1 MQMTSY
7 FKTFLPG
14 KILTTQTLLK
24 MKITTFILFS
34 ALLQVSAKGI
44 AQKVT
49 LHEHNTRLE
58 DVLKKI
64 ERQSGYTFLFEDKI
78 MSRATPVT
86 LNVDRLPVTDVLD
99 LCFQNQP
106 FVYKIFDKT
115 VVIKEQQL
123 TRIKSAGNIIP
134 LLVPPVNI
142 SGRVVNQ
149 SGEPLAR
156 VSVTL
161 KGAQT
166 GTITDAD
173 GNYSLTLPDA
183 KGILIFS
190 YVGFV
195 QQEIGINGRSVIN
208 ITLSASSGDME
219 QVVVTALGIRQT
231 KRSLSYVTQGVNA
244 ESLTQARD
252 LNMMNALQGK
262 VAGLNIS
269 PSGSGVGAPARITL
283 RGNRSISGD
292 SQPLYVIDGVPV
304 LGYPQYLTSDN
315 IASMDVLKGANAA
328 ALYGSDAQNGAI
340 IITTKKGQASGVH
353 VSLNS
358 TFMAEQADLAIPFQ
372 NEYGQGNNGIYQKGY
387 IYSWGAKMEGQTVDN
402 WTLNPARAGETSA
415 LNAQPGNVKDLFRTG
430 VIFSNNVQASIGGQ
444 RTQTFFSATS
454 TEGKG
459 ILPNNKLLRNNALL
473 RVSSELS
480 DKFLLDA
487 KLSYTM
493 QNTDNPTRQS
503 DNNFNPMQQIYNM
516 ARNIR
521 TEDARQFEYA
531 NAQGLMQQ
539 DFWSPGT
546 ASTAENP
553 YWVLNRNLIYSK
565 MEQINGLVSLTYKL
579 TDALSLMART
589 AYDRIG
595 ETTEQMDYNG
605 TFVRAVYG
613 RYTVTKSDQYA
624 FNSDLLL
631 SYKSRFGKDWDLNAN
646 AGGNI
651 KKIGNSLLSSSTGDA
666 LSVPNFFA
674 LSNTILPVTSYDPG
688 ASVNIQSLYAFAK
701 LGWKKAVFLDVTGR
715 NDWSST
721 LPAASRSYFYPSV
734 GLSAVI
740 SDLIPSFPK
749 AISYAQLRASWAQV
763 GSSAAAFMLQRNA
776 AFSAGGT
783 NGFLLLNSV
792 LPNENLK
799 PEQTRSLETG
809 FDIRFLSGRLGLDFT
824 YFKTNT
830 FNQLFTIA
838 LPVGSGASSF
848 YTNGGNIQNNGI
860 EIVLNTTPIQTDRF
874 KWTFDVNFSH
884 LNNKVISIS
893 DERPKVVVSGP
904 ASQYFADYVVKQG
917 KKFGEMYTAGFLR
930 DDKGNVVV
938 GSNGVPKIDTR
949 REFNIGSYTP
959 DWTGAISTSVS
970 FKSLSLSA
978 VIDHRQGGVVGSFTQ
993 ANLVFMGLTE
1003 ETLQGRDGGLIF
1015 GQNIFPQY
1023 KAVTEGGQSNNI
1035 PVNAE
1040 TLWRVIGNPSVPVGE
1055 AFVNSATNTRLREL
1069 ILAYSLPK
1077 RLVNGLRL
1085 SNVKVSLV
1093 GRNLVFISRAT
1104 PGLDPD
1110 ILAGTQTSA
1119 EGFSSYPPPTVRSF
1133 GVNLRIGF

>member
-7 FKTFLPG
+7 FKTSAAGRFLMT
-14 KILTTQTLLK
+14 KTLLK
-24 MKITTFILFS
+24 MKLTTFILFS
-34 ALLQVSAKGI
+34 TLLQVSANGI

-49 LHEHNTRLE
+49 LHENNTRLE

-78 MSRATPVT
+78 MRRAAPVT
-86 LNVDRLPVTDVLD
+86 LNVEQISVTDVLL

-115 VVIKEQQL
+115 VVIKEQRL
-123 TRIKSAGNIIP
+123 TGIQSAIGDIP
-134 LLVPPVNI
+134 VLEPPVNI
-142 SGRVVNQ
+142 TGRVLNP

-156 VSVTL
+156 VSVSL
-161 KGAQT
+161 KGSQT
-166 GTITDAD
+166 GTITDAN
-173 GNYSLTLPDA
+173 GNYSLTLPDE

-195 QQEIGINGRSVIN
+195 QQEVAVNGRSVIN

-231 KRSLSYVTQGVNA
+231 KRSLSYITQSVNA

-269 PSGSGVGAPARITL
+269 PSGSGVGAPARVTL

-292 SQPLYVIDGVPV
+292 SQPLYIIDGVPV

-353 VSLNS
+353 VFLNS

-372 NEYGQGNNGIYQKGY
+372 NEYGQGNNGIYQKGS
-387 IYSWGAKMEGQTVDN
+387 IYSWGAKMEGQTVDS
-402 WTLNPARAGETSA
+402 WTLNPSRAGEAYSMTP
-415 LNAQPGNVKDLFRTG
+415 QPGNVKDLFRTG
-430 VIFSNNVQASIGGQ
+430 VSFSNNLQASIGGKS
-444 RTQTFFSATS
+444 TQAFFSATS

-459 ILPNNKLLRNNALL
+459 ILPNNKLLRNNALV

-480 DKFLLDA
+480 DKFTLDA

-493 QNTDNPTRQS
+493 QHTDNPTRQS

-521 TEDARQFEYA
+521 IEDARQFEYP
-531 NAQGLMQQ
+531 NAQGVMQQ

-565 MEQINGLVSLTYKL
+565 LGQINGLVSLTYKL
-579 TDALSLMART
+579 TDELSLMART
-589 AYDRIG
+589 AYDRID
-595 ETTEQMDYNG
+595 EAIEQLDYNG

-613 RYTVTKSDQYA
+613 RYSVTKSNQYA
-624 FNSDLLL
+624 FNSDFLIA
-631 SYKSRFGKDWDLNAN
+631 YKKKFGKDWDLNAN

-651 KKIGNSLLSSSTGDA
+651 KKIGNSSLSSNTGDA
-666 LSVPNFFA
+666 LSVPNFFT
-674 LSNTILPVTSYDPG
+674 LSNTTLPVTSFDPG
-688 ASVNIQSLYAFAK
+688 ASINIQSLYAFAK
-701 LGWKKAVFLDVTGR
+701 LGWRKAVFLDVTGR

-721 LPAASRSYFYPSV
+721 LPATSRSYFYPSV

-776 AFSAGGT
+776 TFSAGGT
-783 NGFLLLNSV
+783 NGFLLLSSI
-792 LPNENLK
+792 LPNEGLK

-809 FDIRFLSGRLGLDFT
+809 IDIRFLNGRLGLDIT

-848 YTNGGNIQNNGI
+848 YTNGGNIQNKGL
-860 EIVLNTTPIQTDRF
+860 EIVLNTTPVQTDRF

-884 LNNKVISIS
+884 LDNKVISIS

-917 KKFGEMYTAGFLR
+917 EKFGEMYTAGFLR
-930 DDKGNVVV
+930 DDKGNVVI

-993 ANLVFMGLTE
+993 ANLVFMGLTK

-1015 GQNIFPQY
+1015 GKNIFSQY
-1023 KAVTEGGQSNNI
+1023 TAVTEDGKANDI

-1069 ILAYSLPK
+1069 IIAYTFPGAFVK
-1077 RLVNGLRL
+1077 GLRL

-1093 GRNLVFISRAT
+1093 GRNLFFISRAT

-1133 GVNLRIGF
+1133 GVNLKIGF